1 MTDKRH
7 AMSKVDT
14 AWLRMEEP
22 TNLMMITGIMGLD
35 HDIDFQRLVDTI
47 GLRFLAFPR
56 FRYKAVYG
64 SRNSYWEFDEDFD
77 IYSHVRR
84 TALPGDAG
92 KQELQEFVSELAS
105 TPLDQSKPLWQFHL
119 VENHS
124 EGPVLITRIHHCYAD
139 GIALIQVLLSLTDS
153 TPEPRASA
161 RSPQHWK
168 RQRMQESNIFRR
180 FLEPARDGLDTAV
193 DWGQKALEEMLAMLR
208 QPEQVGAYA
217 NEAIDIADEL
227 ATTLLLSDDPPT
239 RFKGRLGARKRVAWT
254 EPLPLDEVKAVGR
267 ALGCT
272 VNDVLIASATGALNH
287 YLRCCGEDPEDIEI
301 RATVPVNLR
310 PLEHAKD
317 LGNHFGLVY
326 LPLPVGLENPLQR
339 LLKVHEHME
348 ELKNS
353 RQAVVAFGLL
363 AALGMGPAALQ
374 KPMLDMMS
382 RKASAVLTNVPG
394 PRRPLYMAGTAVREM
409 MFWVPQNGSIGMGIS
424 ILSYNQQVYM
434 GLITDRRLVPDPEAI
449 VSRFRAEFDKLLYL
463 VLQMPDGDVTPDDVQ
478 DWLLHW
484 AAQGHPGLDRDDIT
498 DTEHENILLVDDD
511 VELSTERSAGPAKQ
525 TEQAQTAAASAT
537 GSKQPAARKSAH
549 KKTVDQKPASK
560 KAVDKKAA
568 SKKAASKKAVS
579 KKAVSKKAASKKA
592 VSKKA
597 AGKKAASKKA
607 ASKKAASKKPVS
619 KKAVSKKAVSKK
631 AVSKK
636 AAGKKAAGEKSTKKK
651 TTAKKKPSSQQTS
664 GKKSVARKSSSKP
677 TAAGAK
683 ARQKQTSSFG
693 PAPDY
698 QPRWKLRGKKSSKKV
713 SKKPSG
719 K

>member
-14 AWLRMEEP
+14 AWLRMEDP
-22 TNLMMITGIMGLD
+22 TNLMMITGVMGLD

-64 SRNSYWEFDEDFD
+64 ARSSYWEFDEDFD

-92 KQELQEFVSELAS
+92 KEELQEFVSELAS

-124 EGPVLITRIHHCYAD
+124 DGPVLITRIHHCYAD

-168 RQRMQESNIFRR
+168 RQRMQESNVFRR

-193 DWGQKALEEMLAMLR
+193 DWGHKALEEMLAMLR

-239 RFKGRLGARKRVAWT
+239 RFKGRLGARKRVSWT

-287 YLRCCGEDPEDIEI
+287 YLRCCGEDPVDIEI

-326 LPLPVGLENPLQR
+326 LPLPVGIENPLQR
-339 LLKVHEHME
+339 LLKVHEHMDE
-348 ELKNS
+348 VKNS

-394 PRRPLYMAGTAVREM
+394 PRQPLYMAGTAVREM

-463 VLQMPDGDVTPDDVQ
+463 VLQMPDGDVTPDNVQ

-484 AAQGHPGLDRDDIT
+484 AAQGRPGLDRDAET
-498 DTEHENILLVDDD
+498 DTQHENILLVDDE
-511 VELSTERSAGPAKQ
+511 VELSTERTAGLVKP
-525 TEQAQTAAASAT
+525 TEQAQTAAASET
-537 GSKQPAARKSAH
+537 GSKRQAAGKSVH
-549 KKTVDQKPASK
+549 KKTVDKKPTSK
-560 KAVDKKAA
+560 KAINKKAA
-568 SKKAASKKAVS
+568 SKKAA
-579 KKAVSKKAASKKA
+579 
-592 VSKKA
+592 
-597 AGKKAASKKA
+597 GKK
-607 ASKKAASKKPVS
+607 
-619 KKAVSKKAVSKK
+619 
-631 AVSKK
+631 
-636 AAGKKAAGEKSTKKK
+636 STNKK
-651 TTAKKKPSSQQTS
+651 TIAKNKTAKKNTAKNKTAKKKNTGQQTTAKQS
-664 GKKSVARKSSSKP
+664 VTRKPVGKA
-677 TAAGAK
+677 TAAEAK
-683 ARQKQTSSFG
+683 ARQKPTSSFG

-698 QPRWKLRGKKSSKKV
+698 QPRWKVRGKKSSKKV
-713 SKKPSG
+713 SKKISKKPSG